1 MSMSTQP
8 TRRTI
13 ARPKGVL
20 LPLALLVLVIL
31 AAFTLLPGLIAPH
44 DPIALAMADR
54 LKPPSLTHIF
64 GTDEGGR
71 DVFSRIVYGTR
82 YSLGVAIAIVFAS
95 ALFGVIYGAVSGMAR
110 QGIDNLMMR
119 IVDLF
124 FGFPALVL
132 ALAVAASIGR
142 GLDSVALSLAIIWWP
157 GYARL
162 VRGEV
167 LRLRERPHV
176 EAARAL
182 GVSEMTILRRH
193 IIPFVVQEVNVRVT
207 TDIGYALVAVTAL
220 SFLGL
225 GANSPTP
232 EWGLLI
238 RDSRPSFG
246 SAWWYLVFP
255 GTMIMRTATA
265 VSLIGDAL
273 ASRRAA

>member
-1 MSMSTQP
+1 MSISTQP

-31 AAFTLLPGLIAPH
+31 AAFTLLPGLIAPR

-220 SFLGL
+220 SFL
-225 GANSPTP
+225 
-232 EWGLLI
+232 
-238 RDSRPSFG
+238 
-246 SAWWYLVFP
+246 
-255 GTMIMRTATA
+255 
-265 VSLIGDAL
+265 
-273 ASRRAA
+273 